1 VIVSEGAL
9 GCGLQRGLSCRSEF
23 DSMKQCSGGGIEC
36 WLQEKSL
43 RGRGWCTPW
52 IGTSSERWRMSDS
65 SSRRTR
71 AARGVARCSLRKATL
86 RKGDGGALLRGALS
100 RRSRRL
106 WMTPRCATRREDC
119 CCRHILGRLGRA
131 LTQRALGALG
141 RRQAEAQEVKAGG
154 RVGGWWVADAETD
167 ADADADADPS
177 CVRLA

>member
-1 VIVSEGAL
+1 
-9 GCGLQRGLSCRSEF
+9 
-23 DSMKQCSGGGIEC
+23 MKQCSGGGIEC

-141 RRQAEAQEVKAGG
+141 RRQAEAQEVEAGG
-154 RVGGWWVADAETD
+154 RVGGWRRRRRTRTRTRILAVCGWR
-167 ADADADADPS
+167 DPPRHAS
-177 CVRLA
+177 VRCPRGPTSRCPCP